1 MYLCFTR
8 WRGHT
13 FWCGLEWTHPLVW
26 TATDTPLVWVGG
38 DTPSG
43 VGWRGDTFWCGLE
56 WTHLVWTATDTPL
69 VWVGGT
75 HLLVWVGGGH
85 LLVWIGGGTPPG
97 VDFSGAPS
105 GVDWRGDTPWCGL
118 QWTHLSAGMG
128 QCYKPH
134 LECHLLV
141 QLFRGVSELTSGE
154 GHFEKGI
161 KVTVV

>member
-43 VGWRGDTFWCGLE
+43 VGWRGHTFWCGLE
-56 WTHLVWTATDTPL
+56 
-69 VWVGGT
+69 
-75 HLLVWVGGGH
+75 GGH
-85 LLVWIGGGTPPG
+85 LLVWVRVDTPG
-97 VDFSGAPS
+97 VDCIGHSSRVGWRDTPS
-105 GVDWRGDTPWCGL
+105 GVGWRDTPSGVGWRGYTPWCGL
-118 QWTHLSAGMG
+118 QWTYLLAGMG

-161 KVTVV
+161 QVTVV